1 MPAIALDLDFVRAQF
16 PAFTAPEA
24 ANWTH
29 FENAGGS
36 FPASQTIDALT
47 SIYRTKVQP
56 YGFGPSGTLGNAM
69 DTARSRWAEALGVTP
84 KEVTFGPSTSA
95 NTYTLSHAFQPLLS
109 AGDEIIV
116 TDQDHEANSGV
127 WRRMAG
133 EIGMTIREWKVSSE
147 TGRLNPADFH
157 ALLSDKTKLVTF
169 THCSNLAGEENPVAE
184 LTAAARAAGAWS
196 VVDGVS
202 WAPHEICDVNDLGA
216 DVYMFSLYKVY
227 GVHQG
232 LMTVRESLLERLGN
246 QSHYFNA
253 GSPTSKLNPAGPDHA
268 QVAAASGTLDYIEA
282 LAAHHGIEANDLHGR
297 VRAVSAL
304 WRKQETEIVAPL
316 LKFLSDHPR
325 VRLIGSDVADARRAP
340 TVAFMPSKMSP
351 PDMEA
356 ALGERGFITGANDFY
371 ARRFVEA
378 LGLDPDIGVMRVS
391 MTHYTREADVSRLIG
406 ALDELL

>member
-1 MPAIALDLDFVRAQF
+1 MPAPALDLEFVRAQF
-16 PAFTAPEA
+16 PGFSTPE
-24 ANWTH
+24 NDDWTH

-36 FPASQTIDALT
+36 YPATQTIDALT
-47 SIYRTKVQP
+47 KIYRTKVQP
-56 YGFGPSGTLGNAM
+56 YGVGPSGALGDAM
-69 DTARSRWAEALGVTP
+69 DSSRARWAEALGVTP
-84 KEVTFGPSTSA
+84 QEVTFGPSTSA
-95 NTYTLSHAFQPLLS
+95 NTYTLAQAFRPLLK

-127 WRRMAG
+127 WRRMADAL
-133 EIGMTIREWKVSSE
+133 GMTIREWKVSPE
-147 TGRLNPADFH
+147 TGRLDPAAFH

-169 THCSNLAGEENPVAE
+169 THCSNLAGEENPVSE
-184 LTAAARAAGAWS
+184 LTAAVRAAGAWS

-232 LMTVRESLLERLGN
+232 LMTVRMPLLERLAH

-282 LAAHHGIEANDLHGR
+282 LAAHHGIEANDLSGR
-297 VRAVSAL
+297 VRAISAM
-304 WRKQETEIVAPL
+304 WRTHEVGITAPL
-316 LKFLSDHPR
+316 LKFLSAHPR
-325 VRLIGSDVADARRAP
+325 ARLIGSDVADARRAP

-351 PDMEA
+351 PEMEK

-371 ARRFVEA
+371 ARRLVEA
-378 LGLDPDIGVMRVS
+378 LGLDPEIGVMRVS
-391 MTHYTREADVSRLIG
+391 MTHYTRGHDVSRLIE
-406 ALDELL
+406 ALEDLL

>member
-1 MPAIALDLDFVRAQF
+1 MPATALDLDFVRAQF
-16 PAFTAPEA
+16 PAFTAPET

-36 FPASQTIDALT
+36 FPAKQTVDLLT
-47 SIYRTKVQP
+47 KLYKAKVQP
-56 YGFGPSGTLGNAM
+56 YGAGPSGSLGQAM
-69 DTARSRWAEALGVTP
+69 DSARARWAEALGVTP
-84 KEVTFGPSTSA
+84 SEVVFGPSTSS
-95 NTYTLSHAFQPLLS
+95 NTYTLDHAFRPLLNP
-109 AGDEIIV
+109 GDEIIV

-127 WRRMAG
+127 WRRMAD
-133 EIGMTIREWKVSSE
+133 EIGLTLREWNVSPE

-157 ALLSDKTKLVTF
+157 ALLSEKTKLVTF

-184 LTAAARAAGAWS
+184 LTAAAKAAGAWS

-232 LMTVRESLLERLGN
+232 LMTVRAPLMEKLGN

-253 GSPTSKLNPAGPDHA
+253 GSPAAKLNPAGPDHA
-268 QVAAASGTLDYIEA
+268 QVAATAGTLDYIQT
-282 LAAHHGIEANDLHGR
+282 LATHHGVEANDLHGQ

-304 WRKQETEIVAPL
+304 WRKREQEATAPL
-316 LKFLSDHPR
+316 LAFLSEHPR
-325 VRLIGSDVADARRAP
+325 VRLIGSEIADNRRAP
-340 TVAFMPSKMSP
+340 TVAFMPSKAAP
-351 PDMEA
+351 PELEK
-356 ALGERGFITGANDFY
+356 ALGAQGFITGANDFY
-371 ARRFVEA
+371 ARRLVEA
-378 LGLDPDIGVMRVS
+378 LGLDAATGVMRIS
-391 MTHYTREADVSRLIG
+391 MTHYTSDDEVARVIR

>member
-1 MPAIALDLDFVRAQF
+1 MPATSLDLDFVRSQF
-16 PAFTAPEA
+16 PAFA
-24 ANWTH
+24 ASENADWTH

-36 FPASQTIDALT
+36 YPAAQTIGALT
-47 SIYRTKVQP
+47 GFYRTKVQP
-56 YGFGPSGTLGNAM
+56 YGVGPSGSLGQAM
-69 DTARSRWAEALGVTP
+69 DLARSRWAEALGVTP

-127 WRRMAG
+127 WRRMA
-133 EIGMTIREWKVSSE
+133 EALGMTIREWKVSPES
-147 TGRLNPADFH
+147 GRLDPADFH

-169 THCSNLAGEENPVAE
+169 THCSNLAGDENPVAE
-184 LTAAARAAGAWS
+184 LTAAARAVGAWS

-232 LMTVRESLLERLGN
+232 LMTVRMPLLERLDN

-268 QVAAASGTLDYIEA
+268 QIAAANGTLDYIEA
-282 LAAHHGIEANDLHGR
+282 LAAHHGVEANDLHGR

-304 WRKQETEIVAPL
+304 WRKQEIALVAPL
-316 LKFLSDHPR
+316 LKFLSEHPR
-325 VRLIGSDVADARRAP
+325 VRLIGSDVADAHRAP
-340 TVAFMPSKMSP
+340 TVAFMPSKMP
-351 PDMEA
+351 PPEMEA

-371 ARRFVEA
+371 ARRLVEA

-391 MTHYTREADVSRLIG
+391 MTHYTQEQDVSRLIS